1 MSKDELKE
9 ALKVGN
15 STQYIEENVTV
26 ERVEDEVIG
35 KGE

>member
-1 MSKDELKE
+1 MSTDELE
-9 ALKVGN
+9 VGN

-26 ERVEDEVIG
+26 ERVEDEATG

>member
-1 MSKDELKE
+1 MSTDELKE

-26 ERVEDEVIG
+26 ELVEDEVTG